1 MFLKNECADPGHG
14 WTHLIIVNAGVGAG
28 GGIGRH
34 LPHLRHVHRGPQA
47 EVLDVARGV
56 EDLLGGDVEVVGV
69 ALAVHFE
76 KGPDGVG
83 PVANVRLNALLGGV
97 TQEGAKEVA
106 VHMLR

>member
-1 MFLKNECADPGHG
+1 MFLKNVCVVPGHR
-14 WTHLIIVNAGVGAG
+14 WTHLIVANAGVGAG

-56 EDLLGGDVEVVGV
+56 EDLLGGHVEVVGV

-76 KGPDGVG
+76 EGPDGVR
-83 PVANVRLNALLGGV
+83 PVADVCLHTFLGGV

-106 VHMLR
+106 VDVLC